1 MLKQRLID
9 DLKAAMK
16 EKDVI
21 KKNVV
26 TMIRAGILQIEKD
39 NKIELDDEG
48 IQDVIAKQ
56 LKQRKDALADF
67 EKGARDDLVAQTNKE
82 IEILLS
88 YLPAQLTKDELVEIV
103 KQAIE
108 DLNITQMNQMGKL
121 MSAVMPK
128 VKGRA
133 DGKAINAVAKELL
146 GNV

>member
-108 DLNITQMNQMGKL
+108 DMNITQMNQMGKL